1 MVAFIL
7 FTLLVTA
14 VALSIFNQRLEQR
27 TAAVVEEYI
36 RDITLATD
44 IVYRSFSS
52 GEYLYNL
59 VNQDTPDSLRIDA
72 NSVIRHILVVDADG
86 QVFDSSSAD
95 DLRRSSQTILEQTAP
110 TGPTGPT
117 GPTAPTGPTGL
128 GRLPDLFSW
137 STGRAGIGP
146 QRSLSFSIETER
158 GVRRIFIIISM
169 NRLTQV
175 RESQDRVR
183 LIALSLFGLGLLAVI
198 IIFTLRIT
206 RPITGLA
213 EAARRVTAGE
223 IDFRVPV
230 EGPREVSR
238 LATTFNEMLTGL
250 QRNRDLEEQ
259 LQRAERSAVVG
270 RLASGIAHE
279 IRNPLNFIN
288 LSIDY
293 LRDKYRPAAE
303 PGSTEYARILLTIKD
318 EIGRLNRLVSDF
330 LSYGRSAKLKRRDI
344 DAQALIAEVRDLVA
358 TQASQQQVEI
368 RIVNEQ
374 PDEDDRARRILADP
388 EYLKTC
394 FSNIMINALQAMP
407 EGGLLLI
414 RLHRA
419 AGQLLIDFTDN
430 GPGMPPEMCA
440 QVFEPY
446 FSTKETGI
454 GLGLALTRK
463 IVAEHGG
470 EIQIESQP
478 GKGTTFRL
486 TLPSGDPATNPSRA

>member
-14 VALSIFNQRLEQR
+14 VALSIFNRRLEQR

-52 GEYLYNL
+52 GEYLYDL
-59 VNQDTPDSLRIDA
+59 VNQDTPDSLTIDA
-72 NSVIRHILVVDADG
+72 NSVIRHILVVDAEG
-86 QVFDSSSAD
+86 LVFDSSSAE
-95 DLRRSSQTILEQTAP
+95 DLRRSSQTILDQTATYGP

-117 GPTAPTGPTGL
+117 GLGP
-128 GRLPDLFSW
+128 LPDLFSW
-137 STGRAGIGP
+137 SAGRAGMGLP
-146 QRSLSFSIETER
+146 RSLSFSIETER

-183 LIALSLFGLGLLAVI
+183 LIALSLFGLGLLAFI

-303 PGSTEYARILLTIKD
+303 PGSAEYSRILLTIKD

-330 LSYGRSAKLKRRDI
+330 LSYGRSAKLKRRAI

-368 RIVNEQ
+368 RIVNEE
-374 PDEDDRARRILADP
+374 PDDDDPARRILADP

-407 EGGLLLI
+407 DGGLLLI
-414 RLHRA
+414 RLHCV
-419 AGQLLIDFTDN
+419 AGQLQIDFTDN

-463 IVAEHGG
+463 IVEEHGG
-470 EIQIESQP
+470 EIEVGSQP

-486 TLPSGDPATNPSRA
+486 TLPTGDPATNPTRA